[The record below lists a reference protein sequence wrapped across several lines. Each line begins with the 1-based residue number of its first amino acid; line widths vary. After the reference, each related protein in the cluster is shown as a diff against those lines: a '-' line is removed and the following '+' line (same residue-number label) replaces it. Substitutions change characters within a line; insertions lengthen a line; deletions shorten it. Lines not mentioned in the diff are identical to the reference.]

1 MEIRVIGVLGAGT
14 MGTGI
19 AQTAAAAG
27 YKVVLRD
34 IKQEYVDASVER
46 MNKYFLKSIE
56 KGKMTHD
63 QKDEILSRITKTDNL
78 KDLENV
84 DMVIEAVLE
93 DMELKKSVFREL
105 NAICKADT
113 IFASNTSSMSIT
125 EIAKDSGR
133 PERFCGIHFF
143 NPVPVMKLVEVVYGM
158 KSSEETIEKALE
170 FALSLGKTPVE
181 VKKDS
186 PGFIVNRLLIP
197 YMNEAARLLAE
208 GVASVED
215 IDTAVKLGLN
225 YPMGPFQ
232 MLDFGGID
240 LSVTISE
247 YFKEEF
253 NDMGYAP
260 QPILRQMIRAGK
272 TGMKSGEGFY
282 KY

>member
-63 QKDEILSRITKTDNL
+63 QKDEILNRITKTDNL

>member
-34 IKQEYVDASVER
+34 IKQEFVDASVER

-56 KGKMTHD
+56 KGKMTQD

-105 NAICKADT
+105 NTICKADT

>member
-1 MEIRVIGVLGAGT
+1 MKTIGVVGAGT

-19 AQTAAAAG
+19 AQVAAVAG
-27 YKVVLRD
+27 YNVVLRD
-34 IKQEYVDASVER
+34 IKIEYVNASVER
-46 MNKYFLKSIE
+46 MEKYFTKSIE
-56 KGKMTHD
+56 KCKMTPE
-63 QKDEILSRITKTDNL
+63 QKEEILGRIIITDNL
-78 KDLENV
+78 SDFKDV
-84 DMVIEAVLE
+84 DLVVEAVLE
-93 DMELKKSVFREL
+93 NMELKKSVFKEL
-105 NAICKADT
+105 NEVCKEET
-113 IFASNTSSMSIT
+113 IFATNTSSMSIT
-125 EIAKDSGR
+125 EIGKESER
-133 PERFCGIHFF
+133 PEKFCGIHFF
-143 NPVPVMKLVEVVYGM
+143 NPVPVMKLVEVIYGM
-158 KSSEETIEKALE
+158 KSAPETIEKALE

-232 MLDFGGID
+232 MLDFGGIE

-247 YFKEEF
+247 YFRDEF

-260 QPILRQMIRAGK
+260 QPILKQMIRAGK
-272 TGMKSGEGFY
+272 TGMKNGEGFY